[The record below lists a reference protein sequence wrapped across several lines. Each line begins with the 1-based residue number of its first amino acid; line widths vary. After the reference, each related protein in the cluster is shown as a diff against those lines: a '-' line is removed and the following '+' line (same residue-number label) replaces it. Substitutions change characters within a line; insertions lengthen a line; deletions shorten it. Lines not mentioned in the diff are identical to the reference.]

1 MESAAYFAVEKYG
14 EDSMKRFLVPLL
26 MSSGLLMAQPYNV
39 SVAKRSNYNSW
50 GIGWDS
56 VYVLQNNLIT
66 CAIVPVIGGRIMQY
80 DLGTHAFM
88 YFNDAM
94 KGTTSTAG
102 GQMWGGMRQLASP
115 QSDFTGN
122 WPPPPTLDSRAYTAA
137 IVQNSID
144 SCSVYLQSQ
153 IEASGG
159 TNFNGL
165 QFKRII
171 TMYKNSSR
179 VRVKMTMVNANSA
192 AQRNHGVWD
201 ITEVTGG
208 TAGITYDTMIWVYVP
223 LNPSSTM
230 GAGRGYAQL
239 QQLDTTQWVKNAAP
253 GVLGIQYRHVEAKM
267 GADSKAGWVCNVDRR
282 NGYAYAKIFS
292 YVDGGNYPDSGS
304 SVEVYT
310 YDSSYSCLEVEV
322 MGPMVTL
329 ANGDSLSLIEDWYAG
344 RSSGPVYSVNNAGL
358 ITKPLAVQQ
367 TNDTVR
373 AQGTYGVFYPG
384 KIKSIF
390 TNASGTTIAVADS
403 SVVTPLDS
411 FVFKDTLKVPGG
423 AARLVL
429 AAYNLNGTFIANL
442 DSIAVTPTGVIIPES
457 GATSLHSNSLVS
469 ISQSGAQLRITVNT
483 LGNFSVDICLL
494 NGKRVASFTGSRP
507 QVLSCR
513 LNKAHGSAYLVKAQT
528 ADRVSVHKV
537 VVLGDR

>member
-1 MESAAYFAVEKYG
+1 
-14 EDSMKRFLVPLL
+14 MKRFLVPLL
-26 MSSGLLMAQPYNV
+26 MACGLLMAQPYNV
-39 SVAKRSNYNSW
+39 SVTKQSNYKSW
-50 GIGWDS
+50 GTGWDS

-80 DLGTHAFM
+80 DLGAHAFM

-137 IVQNSID
+137 ITRNSID

-159 TNFNGL
+159 SNFNGL
-165 QFKRII
+165 QFKRTI

-208 TAGITYDTMIWVYVP
+208 TAGVPFDSMIWVYVP

-239 QQLDTTQWVKNAAP
+239 QQIDTTQWIKNAAP
-253 GVLGIQYRHVEAKM
+253 GVLGIKYRFVEAKM

-282 NGYAYAKIFS
+282 NGYAYAKRFT
-292 YVDGGNYPDSGS
+292 YVNGGNYPDSGS

-310 YDSSYSCLEVEV
+310 YRSSSSYSCIEVEV

-329 ANGDSLSLIEDWYAG
+329 ANGDSISLIEDWYAG
-344 RSSGPVYSVNNAGL
+344 RSLGPVCSVNNAGL
-358 ITKPLAVQQ
+358 ITKPLAAQQ
-367 TNDTVR
+367 TSDSVR
-373 AQGTYGVFYPG
+373 VRGTYGVFYQG
-384 KIKSIF
+384 YVKSVF
-390 TNASGTTIAVADS
+390 LDASGTVLSTVDS
-403 SVVTPLDS
+403 TGVIPLDS
-411 FVFKDTLKVPGG
+411 FVVNKTFKVPAN
-423 AARLVL
+423 AAKLVL
-429 AAYNLNGTFIANL
+429 AGYAIG
-442 DSIAVTPTGVIIPES
+442 G
-457 GATSLHSNSLVS
+457 TSLGYLDTVVLAPSAVIGGISSVAGQRGDPRVTVRRTRSLV
-469 ISQSGAQLRITVNT
+469 QITVNS
-483 LGNFSVDICLL
+483 NQAYSVDICRLD
-494 NGKRVASFTGSRP
+494 GKRIASYAGSTP
-507 QVLSCR
+507 QTFSCR
-513 LNKAHGSAYLVKAQT
+513 TGGTLAGTYLIKSRIANFTSIRKAFFPGT
-528 ADRVSVHKV
+528 F
-537 VVLGDR
+537 